1 MVVIGRASIR
11 SSADFPTTNWPPQA
25 RPVTMPNVAP
35 SAVLLLMRSTRRL
48 LPEPLAEQRVDDLR
62 VRRALRLL
70 HHLPDEEAEH
80 ALLAAAVGLDLLR
93 VRCEHRVDR
102 GTELRGVADRRPA
115 RVVGR
120 GEARPRAR
128 GGRLGQRVARE
139 AR

>member
-93 VRCEHRVDR
+93 VRCEHRVCLLY
-102 GTELRGVADRRPA
+102 TSPS
-115 RVVGR
+115 
-120 GEARPRAR
+120 PRDGLLSR
-128 GGRLGQRVARE
+128 M
-139 AR
+139 